1 MDQNEP
7 NYILQ
12 KRTSPQ
18 DNYVAKIERDKKEQ
32 NINDQKNQ
40 SKETS
45 KKIKL
50 IIYKNGF
57 VLNNGLFRDL
67 SAIENKLFLQDIEKG
82 VIPNEIKKEGI
93 DKHNLDIEN
102 RKSEIYSKKIINP
115 ISTTLKAYLKGEL
128 NTNNENLNQDINIKK
143 NDNNNYLSD
152 NVKIDPNIKIRPP
165 IILKPGE
172 DIDIEQLK
180 KQYLDPYFQN
190 QTYNYAFDNNISLTP
205 RRSKREVR
213 KNILEEKNENENFG
227 LKKKQSK
234 SVPKKNED
242 SKFKTFS
249 SFIKEENEK
258 EDEKKQKKNFHN
270 VNEENEEEKKFNA
283 FTGSGKIIGNV
294 NTEGLHVNKNIK
306 NIVDKN
312 SPICKFSIRLFN
324 GEVIKCEFNHSQTL
338 RDIYYY
344 VQMISGSNNFHLL
357 DGFPP
362 KPLGDYDKKVGDLK
376 IENSIL
382 TQKIK

>member
-1 MDQNEP
+1 MSKNDP
-7 NYILQ
+7 DYILE
-12 KRTSPQ
+12 KKTSPQ
-18 DNYVAKIERDKKEQ
+18 DNYFAKIERDKKQ
-32 NINDQKNQ
+32 QNNKLNNNINGENNQ
-40 SKETS
+40 SKNAT
-45 KKIKL
+45 KKIKI

-57 VLNNGLFRDL
+57 LINDGPFRDL
-67 SAIENKLFLQDIEKG
+67 SSIENKLFLKDIEKG
-82 VIPNEIKKEGI
+82 VIPNEIKKEGF
-93 DKHNLDIEN
+93 DKNNLDIEH
-102 RKSEIYSKKIINP
+102 RKNETYTKKIINP
-115 ISTTLKAYLKGEL
+115 ITSTLKAYLKGEL
-128 NTNNENLNQDINIKK
+128 NSNNIKANQDINIKL
-143 NDNNNYLSD
+143 NNNNNYLPN

-172 DIDIEQLK
+172 DIDIEKLTN
-180 KQYLDPYFQN
+180 QYLQPYFQN
-190 QTYNYAFDNNISLTP
+190 QPYNYDFDNNICHTP
-205 RRSKREVR
+205 RGSR
-213 KNILEEKNENENFG
+213 KNILEEKDEIEDFG
-227 LKKKQSK
+227 LKKKESK
-234 SVPKKNED
+234 SVPKKNVE

-249 SFIKEENEK
+249 SFILEEKEKEE
-258 EDEKKQKKNFHN
+258 EKKSFHN
-270 VNEENEEEKKFNA
+270 INEENEEEKKFTA

-294 NTEGLHVNKNIK
+294 NTEGLHVDKNIK

-344 VQMISGSNNFHLL
+344 VQRISGSNNFHLL

-362 KPLGDYDKKVGDLK
+362 KPLRDYDKNVGDLN